1 MCLLVVRIE
10 QSCLLRK
17 KRIFQGM
24 MAMSGLFLS
33 GSRAADDA
41 VGGVCGLCGLVGA
54 DRNGW

>member
-1 MCLLVVRIE
+1 MLAE
-10 QSCLLRK
+10 QN
-17 KRIFQGM
+17 RIFQGM

-33 GSRAADDA
+33 CSRAADDA